1 VASLFVP
8 GAYPAHQPVPCA
20 AVDVTEHGLG
30 HPVPEVVRPPA
41 SDLFK
46 LVISSSRP
54 WWRVDLYVLVLTL
67 SLIAWMALWDGL
79 V

>member
-1 VASLFVP
+1 
-8 GAYPAHQPVPCA
+8 
-20 AVDVTEHGLG
+20 
-30 HPVPEVVRPPA
+30 VPEVVRPPA